1 MAHGLLTRG
10 LVPRTFGSDHP
21 LAGHL
26 RFTVRNK
33 AEDDRLIA
41 AFAELAPAARRSA
54 GGLPAGSASDQEEP
68 TP

>member
-1 MAHGLLTRG
+1 MAEGLLARG
-10 LVPRTFGSDHP
+10 LVPRTFGADHP

-26 RFTVRNK
+26 RFTVRDE

-41 AFAELAPAARRSA
+41 AFTELAPM
-54 GGLPAGSASDQEEP
+54 AGSAAGAAPDPEVP